1 MSFLHLLFTLIAMH
15 ALCDYPLQGPFLS
28 EAKNRNT
35 ALGKLFWPHALFAH
49 AMIHGGAVLLLT
61 GSLALAALEVVIHA
75 GTDWLKCEGRI
86 TLNTDQAIH
95 IGCKVVWAT
104 FVMWGI
110 A

>member
-1 MSFLHLLFTLIAMH
+1 VNFATVLFLLVAAH

-49 AMIHGGAVLLLT
+49 SMIHGGAVLLLT
-61 GSLALAALEVVIHA
+61 GSLALAALEVIIHA

-86 TLNTDQAIH
+86 TLNADQAVH
-95 IGCKVVWAT
+95 ILCKLLWAA
-104 FVMWGI
+104 I
-110 A
+110 ATLSA